1 MCYIYSMGIFQ
12 EFNDFMG
19 EITSLKNELTDI
31 GDGVIKDVTTSA
43 KQVKKT
49 VNDTATELKD
59 SAKNIQSTLNKST
72 SLAPVEETVE
82 EQSNQDKQ

>member
-1 MCYIYSMGIFQ
+1 MGIFQ